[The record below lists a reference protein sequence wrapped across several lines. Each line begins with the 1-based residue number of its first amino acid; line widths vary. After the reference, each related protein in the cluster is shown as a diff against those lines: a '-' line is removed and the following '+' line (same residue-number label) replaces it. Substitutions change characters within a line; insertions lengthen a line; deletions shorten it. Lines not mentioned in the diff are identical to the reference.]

1 MSKQDRQGVRTAQDI
16 ERKYNFSSMQKAIE
30 MSAEGLFKT
39 NATLDNFVS
48 AVVRNFSE
56 MRSELDSVAE
66 VWFYSG
72 VPTLENEPAIT
83 WDDQQEHIGDLYYDE
98 ETGFA
103 YRFTPNG
110 WAKVTDSDTVYAL
123 ALANTA
129 RDTQDNSRRVFIEKP
144 TPPYSIGDIWLDDDM
159 LYICQIEKAE
169 NEVFESVDF
178 IHYSKYIEDAV
189 VVHGDEI
196 RENTN
201 KIEDVETIA
210 KQTAGKFEWIVKSG
224 DSETNF
230 ILTDRMAY
238 LFAESLVIKDE
249 SGESTIISGGK
260 LKNKAITSEQID
272 VNDLFAQD
280 IVATGTI
287 YGATLIGEKISLGE
301 NKENTVIELCGG
313 TGKIYAASSSEEEWL
328 ADVLGIYGQSV
339 SIKGESAMMHSFIP
353 VPDATDDDDYTQYVH
368 GGFYTYSS
376 VEDTQTAYCQSS
388 MNAFCNINWSYARIE
403 LNADTVQDARLEME
417 VSGSDYWG
425 MLSLNNKG
433 CVIDAPLL
441 VNQGVHVATY
451 DADYNEVTYELL
463 RLGGSETEPICILG
477 DSLYVNQIGRTNI
490 CGGKQVTLLTANTR
504 VSLATNTN
512 GIHIFYPQ
520 TTNSVYLGGASN
532 KWAAV
537 YSATSAIQTSDAR
550 EKENIIPLGASPIMM
565 LSLDDEATQYDIHSE
580 LFDRLIPVQYNYIN
594 GNGRICYGLVAQQVA
609 EVMDELGI
617 GEDELDLVHHDYWKD
632 EETGEEKD
640 SYGLAYANLIA
651 MLIHEVQKLKTEV
664 ATLKAS

>member
-1 MSKQDRQGVRTAQDI
+1 
-16 ERKYNFSSMQKAIE
+16 

-72 VPTLENEPAIT
+72 VPTLENEPVST

-103 YRFTPNG
+103 YRFTSNG
-110 WAKVTDSDTVYAL
+110 WAQVTDSDTVYAL

-129 RDTQDNSRRVFIEKP
+129 RDTQDNSRKVFIDTP
-144 TPPYSIGDIWLDDDM
+144 TPPYSIGDLWLDDDM
-159 LYICQIEKAE
+159 LYICQIEKVDGE
-169 NEVFESVDF
+169 DFESVDF

-189 VVHGDEI
+189 VVQGDEI
-196 RENTN
+196 RENAEQI
-201 KIEDVETIA
+201 KEVETIA
-210 KQTAGKFEWIVKSG
+210 KQTAEKFEWIVKSG

-260 LKNKAITSEQID
+260 LKNKAITAEQID
-272 VNDLFAQD
+272 VEDLFAQN
-280 IVATGTI
+280 IVAKGTI
-287 YGATLIGEKISLGE
+287 SGATLVGKKISIGEGSAE
-301 NKENTVIELCGG
+301 SVIELCGG
-313 TGKIYAASSSEEEWL
+313 VGKISAISDDVYEKELQISSPQLSLYSDSSSIYGTSSGFVGTRALAYENFTQSVVTINAYSDGGGVVSRAAVNLTASSDNSGYVGINTMEYT
-328 ADVLGIYGQSV
+328 LG
-339 SIKGESAMMHSFIP
+339 
-353 VPDATDDDDYTQYVH
+353 
-368 GGFYTYSS
+368 
-376 VEDTQTAYCQSS
+376 
-388 MNAFCNINWSYARIE
+388 
-403 LNADTVQDARLEME
+403 
-417 VSGSDYWG
+417 
-425 MLSLNNKG
+425 
-433 CVIDAPLL
+433 
-441 VNQGVHVATY
+441 
-451 DADYNEVTYELL
+451 
-463 RLGGSETEPICILG
+463 LGGDGFSINAPTILSATTPIKSYDVDNGKVYEMLRMGGSAAEPICILG
-477 DSLYVNQIGRTNI
+477 DGLYVNKNGRTNI
-490 CGGKQVTLLTANTR
+490 CGGTQITLLTGYTR
-504 VSLATNTN
+504 VSLSTNSQ
-512 GIHIFYPQ
+512 GLHIFYPQ
-520 TTNSVYLGGASN
+520 TNNSVYLGGASN
-532 KWAAV
+532 RWAAV
-537 YSATSAIQTSDAR
+537 YSANATIQTSDAR
-550 EKENIIPLGASPIMM
+550 EKENIIPLGTSPIMT

-580 LFDRLIPVQYNYIN
+580 LFDRLVPVQYNYIN

-617 GEDELDLVHHDYWKD
+617 GEDELDIVHHDYWKD

-651 MLIHEVQKLKTEV
+651 LLIHEVQKLKTEV